1 MKREVYRLEYSDGD
15 YDTIDNKDILDA
27 INSGFIMAEDYIV
40 ENYIDMFNTEDVP
53 DINNK
58 VVWDMLSSDSP
69 SAVFLYNFFYREG
82 LLDGSAHY
90 AAINLV
96 AENIDDP
103 YDTTIAPMRLIR
115 FNSNGE
121 EEMSIDIDNYIFH
134 HYLDDP
140 SSR

>member
-1 MKREVYRLEYSDGD
+1 MKREVYRLEYADGD

-69 SAVFLYNFFYREG
+69 SAIFLYNFFFRGG
-82 LLDGSAHY
+82 LLDGSAYY

-96 AENIDDP
+96 AENIEDP
-103 YDTTIAPMRLIR
+103 YDATIDPMRLIR
-115 FNSNGE
+115 FNGNGE
-121 EEMSIDIDNYIFH
+121 EEMSIDIDNYSFH